1 MQLST
6 LVLLII
12 TLIILGEVSY
22 LLARL
27 PRNTLKTKGRA
38 LLVDTSVLMDG
49 RITAVAKTGFI
60 GDTLVI
66 PRSVVGEL
74 QFLADHA
81 DSDKRARARYGLDV
95 VTELQ
100 AMDEVEV
107 ELLQDGSKAREGVD
121 ERLLSLAK
129 QHSAWL
135 LTIDYNLNKVA
146 AVEGIG
152 VLNINE
158 LAQSIRMAHLPGEH
172 LTLALLQKGQDAHQA
187 VGHLPDGTMVVVE
200 QASSQLGRTCEVEII
215 RNLQTAAGKMIF
227 AKLVKKPAPQPA
239 KARSAEASLGK
250 VVAQEEPAT
259 QLPTQPKPTKTSRSR
274 QSLRARTAQ
283 TSVEKAD
290 KKKEQPAPS
299 QPQPATHEKAKPA
312 EQPQLKQPAR
322 RASRARAATD
332 QKPAQASRSASRTSQ
347 ATTQATS
354 KKRTTRSSSRR
365 RVDHEAA
372 LLDLVKK
379 QTD

>member
-129 QHSAWL
+129 QHGAWL

-372 LLDLVKK
+372 LLDLVQK

>member
-6 LVLLII
+6 IVLLII

-129 QHSAWL
+129 QHGAWL

-239 KARSAEASLGK
+239 KTHSAETPSEKA
-250 VVAQEEPAT
+250 VAQEEPAT
-259 QLPTQPKPTKTSRSR
+259 QLTTQPKPTKTSRSR
-274 QSLRARTAQ
+274 QSLRARTVQ

-332 QKPAQASRSASRTSQ
+332 QKPAQASRSASRAKQ
-347 ATTQATS
+347 AATQATS